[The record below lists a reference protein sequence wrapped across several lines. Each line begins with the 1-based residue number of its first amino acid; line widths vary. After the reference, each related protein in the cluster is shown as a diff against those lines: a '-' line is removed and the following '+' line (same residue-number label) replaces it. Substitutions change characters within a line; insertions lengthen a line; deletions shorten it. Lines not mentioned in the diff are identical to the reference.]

1 MGFVLRV
8 AVDAMGGDHAPS
20 EIVKGVISAVKRTDD
35 LQIFL
40 VGSAEAIRKSIDME
54 IDSSRIEIINT
65 EEVIGNH
72 EDPGLAIRSKKK
84 SSMVTAMQLV
94 RNGDADAV
102 MSAGNTGALMAG
114 GLLFLERLNG
124 IKRPALMTVVPTFE
138 GHGQGTVVLD
148 IGANMDA
155 KPEHLLH
162 YALMGRIYAREVL
175 GKENPSVALLNVGT
189 EESKGNMQVKNAY
202 RLIKANVADFIGN
215 VEAKEIF
222 RCAADVLVCDGFV
235 GNVLLKTIEGF
246 ARDVFGYLRKE
257 IKNDLKARLASP
269 LFRPIFKR
277 ISSSLDESE
286 HGGSPLLGLKGVCF
300 KCHGSSREK
309 AIAQALIK
317 QVYPFVNNGANKKIE
332 EALGKILS

>member
-1 MGFVLRV
+1 MLRV

-35 LQIFL
+35 LQISL
-40 VGSAEAIRKSIDME
+40 VGSAEAIQKSIDME

-65 EEVIGNH
+65 EEVIGNN

-124 IKRPALMTVVPTFE
+124 IKRPALMTVIPTFE
-138 GHGQGTVVLD
+138 GQGQGTVVLD

-215 VEAKEIF
+215 IEAKEIF
-222 RCAADVLVCDGFV
+222 HGAADVLVCDGFV

-246 ARDVFGYLRKE
+246 ARDVFRHLRKE
-257 IKNDLKARLASP
+257 IKNDFKARLASP
-269 LFRPIFKR
+269 LFRPIFNR

-286 HGGSPLLGLKGVCF
+286 HGGSLLLGLKGVCF

-309 AIAQALIK
+309 AITQALIK
-317 QVYPFVNNGANKKIE
+317 QVYPFVHNSANKKIE
-332 EALGKILS
+332 DALSEILS

>member
-1 MGFVLRV
+1 MLRV

-35 LQIFL
+35 LQISL
-40 VGSAEAIRKSIDME
+40 VGSAEAIQKSIDME

-65 EEVIGNH
+65 EEVIGNN

-124 IKRPALMTVVPTFE
+124 IKRPALMTVIPTFE
-138 GHGQGTVVLD
+138 GQGQGTVVLD

-222 RCAADVLVCDGFV
+222 HCAADVLVCDGFV

-246 ARDVFGYLRKE
+246 ARDVFGHLRKE
-257 IKNDLKARLASP
+257 IKNDFKVRLASP

-286 HGGSPLLGLKGVCF
+286 HGGSLLLGLKGVCF

-309 AIAQALIK
+309 AITQALIK
-317 QVYPFVNNGANKKIE
+317 QVYPFVHNSANKKIE
-332 EALGKILS
+332 DALSEILS

>member
-1 MGFVLRV
+1 MLRV

-20 EIVKGVISAVKRTDD
+20 EIVKGVISAVKRTDG
-35 LQIFL
+35 LKIFL
-40 VGSAEAIRKSIDME
+40 VGSSEAIQKSLDKE

-94 RNGDADAV
+94 RNGEADAV

-114 GLLFLERLNG
+114 GLLFLERLSG
-124 IKRPALMTVVPTFE
+124 IKRPALMTVIPAFE
-138 GHGQGTVVLD
+138 GQDTVLLD

-162 YALMGRIYAREVL
+162 YALMGRIYSQEVL
-175 GKENPSVALLNVGT
+175 GRKNPTVALLNVGT

-215 VEAKEIF
+215 IEAKEIF
-222 RCAADVLVCDGFV
+222 HCTADVLVCDGFV

-257 IKNDLKARLASP
+257 IKNDFKARLASP

-286 HGGSPLLGLKGVCF
+286 HGGSLLLGLKGVCF

-317 QVYPFVNNGANKKIE
+317 QVYPFVNNSANKKIE

>member
-1 MGFVLRV
+1 MLRV

-124 IKRPALMTVVPTFE
+124 IKRPALMTVIPAFE
-138 GHGQGTVVLD
+138 GQGHGVTGYW
-148 IGANMDA
+148 G
-155 KPEHLLH
+155 K
-162 YALMGRIYAREVL
+162 YGRQ
-175 GKENPSVALLNVGT
+175 T
-189 EESKGNMQVKNAY
+189 
-202 RLIKANVADFIGN
+202 
-215 VEAKEIF
+215 
-222 RCAADVLVCDGFV
+222 
-235 GNVLLKTIEGF
+235 
-246 ARDVFGYLRKE
+246 
-257 IKNDLKARLASP
+257 
-269 LFRPIFKR
+269 
-277 ISSSLDESE
+277 
-286 HGGSPLLGLKGVCF
+286 
-300 KCHGSSREK
+300 
-309 AIAQALIK
+309 
-317 QVYPFVNNGANKKIE
+317 
-332 EALGKILS
+332 

>member
-1 MGFVLRV
+1 MLRI

-20 EIVKGVISAVKRTDD
+20 EIVKGVVSAVKRTAGFK
-35 LQIFL
+35 IFL
-40 VGSAEAIRKSIDME
+40 VGSAEAIQKNIDKE

-94 RNGDADAV
+94 RSGDADAV

-114 GLLFLERLNG
+114 GLLFLERLKG
-124 IKRPALMTVVPTFE
+124 IKRPALMTVIPAFE
-138 GHGQGTVVLD
+138 GRGTVILD

-162 YALMGRIYAREVL
+162 YALMGRIYSREVL
-175 GKENPSVALLNVGT
+175 GRENPTVALLNVGT

-202 RLIKANVADFIGN
+202 RLLKANVENFIGN
-215 VEAKEIF
+215 LEAKEIF
-222 RCAADVLVCDGFV
+222 HCAADVLVCDGFV

-246 ARDVFGYLRKE
+246 AGGFFGYLRKE
-257 IKNDLKARLASP
+257 TKNNFKARLAYP
-269 LFRPIFKR
+269 LFRPIFKK
-277 ISSSLDESE
+277 ISSSFDESE
-286 HGGSPLLGLKGVCF
+286 YGGSLLLGLKGVCF
-300 KCHGSSREK
+300 KCHGASREK
-309 AIAQALIK
+309 AIAQALVK
-317 QVYPFVNNGANKKIE
+317 QVCPFVYHSANKKIE